1 MDGIK
6 HLMARD
12 WIVKVTHVFREANRC
27 ADWLAGFAFTQTLGI
42 HFFDHH
48 PMGLG
53 SLLLADICGVSWPR
67 VWFSLCFSSFG
78 YITIGIQLWVWAAV
92 LLRRQH
98 KPLMRSCFVFLSL
111 LY

>member
-1 MDGIK
+1 MKTPLLWMVSSISWLGIG
-6 HLMARD
+6 LF
-12 WIVKVTHVFREANRC
+12 KVTHVFREANRC

-67 VWFSLCFSSFG
+67 ACMV
-78 YITIGIQLWVWAAV
+78 
-92 LLRRQH
+92 
-98 KPLMRSCFVFLSL
+98 
-111 LY
+111 